1 MNTPDIPRELL
12 VELRDLIRD
21 VERWSMQVTAEA
33 STIGLEARGLQWSG
47 RYNPS
52 DVVDSAECLREA
64 SNALGSHVSA
74 LRNVYKTDIVML
86 YGLVNNLD

>member
-12 VELRDLIRD
+12 VQLRELVRD

-33 STIGLEARGLQWSG
+33 SVIGLEARSLQWSG

-52 DVVDSAECLREA
+52 DVVDSAEALREA
-64 SNALGSHVSA
+64 ANALGNHVSA
-74 LRNVYKTDIVML
+74 LRNVYKTDTVTL
-86 YGLVNNLD
+86 YALATNLD